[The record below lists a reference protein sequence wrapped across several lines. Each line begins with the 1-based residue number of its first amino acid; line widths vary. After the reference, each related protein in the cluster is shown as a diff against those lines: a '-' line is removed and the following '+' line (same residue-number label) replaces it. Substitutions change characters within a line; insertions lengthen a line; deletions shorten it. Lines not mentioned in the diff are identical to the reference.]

1 MIEGHGDDIY
11 GKQDIKMNFSSNIY
25 PNPNNGLKE
34 HLRQHLGLISHY
46 PPPAATELERLLAE
60 EHEVSEQEVMVTSG
74 ATDAIYLIA
83 QTFREERTFKLFPPT
98 FSEYEDACRIFS
110 FLEHPDGALCWLC
123 TPNNPTGDVV
133 NNDYIRQLSRQH
145 KWVVADQSYE
155 DYTSEERMSAKDA
168 ISLGNVIQIRSL
180 TKKHAIPGLRIGFV
194 TAPEA
199 IISRLRAQ
207 YRLWAVNALA
217 IEAGIWLTRH
227 QKNNI
232 PDIKA
237 LLLQTQTLRE
247 QLLAIDGIDVM
258 PTKTTFM
265 LCTLKKNYVDTLKDY
280 LIREH
285 HILIR
290 DASNFKGLTPHHF
303 RIATQTEQENN
314 ALVKAVREF
323 QQLSNNKKI
332 T

>member
-11 GKQDIKMNFSSNIY
+11 GRQDIKMNFSSNIY
-25 PNPNNGLKE
+25 PNQNNELKE

-46 PPPAATELERLLAE
+46 PPPAAAELERLLAE
-60 EHEVSEQEVMVTSG
+60 EYGVNEREVMVTSG

-83 QTFREERTFKLFPPT
+83 QAFRDERTFKVFPPT

-110 FLEHPDGALCWLC
+110 YEEHPDGALCWLC

-133 NNDYIRQLSRQH
+133 SNDFIRQLSRQH

-155 DYTSEERMSAKDA
+155 DYTLEARMGAKEA
-168 ISLGNVIQIRSL
+168 IRLGNVIQIRSL

-194 TAPEA
+194 TAPES
-199 IISRLRAQ
+199 IINRLKAQ
-207 YRLWAVNALA
+207 YRPWAVNALA

-265 LCTLKKNYVDTLKDY
+265 LCTLKKNHADVLKDY

-285 HILIR
+285 RILIR
-290 DASNFKGLTPHHF
+290 DASNFRGLTPHHF
-303 RIATQTEQENN
+303 RIATQTEQENC
-314 ALVKAVREF
+314 ALFRAIREF
-323 QQLSNNKKI
+323 QQLCNSKKI